1 MTEATA
7 PGKIILFGEHAVVY
21 GRPAIAAP
29 LSQVRATCTIA
40 DSPTPGI
47 RFIAPDLDQDIW
59 LADAPPDDPLAT
71 AVSLV
76 KRAANL
82 TTSPNLTLTVRSQIP
97 IASGLGS
104 GAAIAAAVIRALATH
119 LNLPN
124 LQSNAQ
130 VCALT
135 YEVEENPPRHAP
147 AVSTT
152 PWWPMSSQFILCANR
167 PITKSSRLVWPRRCA
182 FLVADTGVRSST
194 KQVVGDVRRQW
205 NRQPAG
211 FSHIF
216 DQCGRIATAARHAIE
231 IGDVALVGQLMTAK
245 PRLAAKDDGL
255 VTRIG
260 QFGRGCVTSRGLGCQ
275 AQRRG
280 TWRKYD
286 CFGEWGRRGN
296 GRAHRPPTSWRHSHP
311 HDHSPVASGADRS
324 HL

>member
-135 YEVEENPPRHAP
+135 YEVEKIHHGTPSGIDNTVVAYEQPIYFVRQSPHNQIEPFGVAAP
-147 AVSTT
+147 
-152 PWWPMSSQFILCANR
+152 LR
-167 PITKSSRLVWPRRCA
+167 

-216 DQCGRIATAARHAIE
+216 DQCGRIATAARQAIE
-231 IGDVALVGQLMTAK
+231 IGDVALVGQLMTENHAWLQKMTVSSPELDNLVETALQAGAWGAK
-245 PRLAAKDDGL
+245 LSG
-255 VTRIG
+255 G
-260 QFGRGCVTSRGLGCQ
+260 GRGGNMIALVNGEEEETAVHTALQQ
-275 AQRRG
+275 A
-280 TWRKYD
+280 
-286 CFGEWGRRGN
+286 
-296 GRAHRPPTSWRHSHP
+296 
-311 HDHSPVASGADRS
+311 GATAILTTILR
-324 HL
+324 